1 MSPLSELNFS
11 RRRRLP
17 VIQGAEAAECGLVC
31 LTMVARWHGH
41 DVDLNG
47 LRQRFSISMAGATLR
62 SIMAMA
68 DQLGLAPRALRV
80 ELTALEKVRT
90 PAILHWDLNHFVV
103 LKTVRGGKAVI
114 HDPALGARTYSLDDL
129 SRHFTGV
136 VLELS
141 PSASFEKVSA
151 RAPISLS
158 SLWSRMTGL
167 WPAMFQILGLSVAL
181 QVAAFAMP
189 FQMQLVVDEA
199 LMRGD
204 RNLLT
209 VLALGFG
216 GLVVVQALIEALRGW
231 ALQVFGHMLGYQ
243 MVGNL
248 VRHLMRLRADWFE
261 KRHVGDILSR
271 IGSAAAIQDVLTR
284 GVVSAIID
292 GGMALVAMII
302 LWLYSPTLAMV
313 VIGTVAISMVLAMI
327 IFPALKARTHERI
340 IEEAREQSHIME
352 TVRAATTIKIMGRE
366 AERES
371 TWRNLYANVI
381 NASVSVGKLQIS
393 LSLVQGLISGLQTVL
408 VVYLGARIIL
418 AGDGFSVGMLIA
430 FLSFRQTFTDR
441 VTALINQ
448 VIQFRFLNL
457 HLERLADIVTAEPEV
472 ADEPPPDLNVQGQVC
487 FRKVSF
493 QYGAADR
500 EILKALDLEIA
511 AGEFVAITGASGGG
525 KSTLVKV
532 LLGLVSPTSGRVELD
547 GQVAGAALWRA
558 WREKVGV
565 VSQDDRLLSGT
576 IADNIAF
583 FDPDLDMG
591 RVQQAAMAARIH
603 DDIARM
609 PMQYLSLV
617 GDMGSS
623 LSGGQRQ
630 RLLLARA
637 LYRQPSV
644 LILDEGTANLDVET
658 EEVIADLIAKLPVTR
673 IVVAHRPALLRRAD
687 RVFVLKDGR
696 VEAPTEEVRL
706 SA

>member
-1 MSPLSELNFS
+1 MSLLTELNFS

-17 VIQGAEAAECGLVC
+17 IIQGAEAAECGLVC
-31 LTMVARWHGH
+31 LTMIARWHGH

-47 LRQRFSISMAGATLR
+47 LRQRFSLSLAGAILR
-62 SIMAMA
+62 SIMGMA

-80 ELTALEKVRT
+80 ELSALDKVRT

-103 LKTVRGGKAVI
+103 LKSVRGGKAVI
-114 HDPALGARTYSLDDL
+114 HDPAAGARTYALNEL
-129 SRHFTGV
+129 SDHFTGV

-141 PSASFEKVSA
+141 PSAAFEKVSA
-151 RAPISLS
+151 RAPVSLT
-158 SLWSRMTGL
+158 SLWSRMIGL
-167 WPAMFQILGLSVAL
+167 WPALLQVLGLSLAL
-181 QVAAFAMP
+181 QAAAFAMP

-204 RNLLT
+204 RDLLT

-216 GLVVVQALIEALRGW
+216 GLVVVQALVEALRGW
-231 ALQVFGHMLGYQ
+231 SLQVFGHMLSYQ

-248 VRHLMRLRADWFE
+248 VRHMMRLRSDWFE

-271 IGSAAAIQDVLTR
+271 IGSASAIQDVLTR

-292 GGMALVAMII
+292 GGMALVAVII
-302 LWLYSPTLAMV
+302 LWFYSPTLTMV
-313 VIGTVAISMVLAMI
+313 VLAAVAISLILAMAM
-327 IFPALKARTHERI
+327 FPALKARTHEQI
-340 IEEAREQSHIME
+340 IEGAREQSHIME

-371 TWRNLYANVI
+371 AWRNLYANVI
-381 NASVSVGKLQIS
+381 NASISVGKLQIS
-393 LSLVQGLISGLQTVL
+393 LTLAQGLVSGLQTVI
-408 VVYLGARIIL
+408 VIYLGARTIL

-441 VTALINQ
+441 IMALINQ
-448 VIQFRFLNL
+448 AIQFRFLKL
-457 HLERLADIVTAEPEV
+457 HLERLSDIVTAEQEV
-472 ADEPPPDLNVQGQVC
+472 QDTPPPRLAVQGQVR
-487 FRKVSF
+487 FDAVSF

-500 EILKALDLEIA
+500 EILKAVDMEIA
-511 AGEFVAITGASGGG
+511 VGEFVALTGPSGGG
-525 KSTLVKV
+525 KSTLVKIM
-532 LLGLVSPTSGRVELD
+532 LGLLSPTGGRVELD
-547 GQVAGAALWRA
+547 GQTAGPALWRA

-583 FDPDLDMG
+583 FDPDLDMA
-591 RVQQAAMAARIH
+591 RVQQAAMAAQVH

-617 GDMGSS
+617 GDMGST

-630 RLLLARA
+630 RVLLARA
-637 LYRQPSV
+637 LYRRPSILV
-644 LILDEGTANLDVET
+644 LDEGTANLDVQT
-658 EEVIADLIAKLPVTR
+658 EEVIADLVAALPITR
-673 IVVAHRPALLRRAD
+673 IVVAHRPALLQRAD
-687 RVFVLKDGR
+687 RVLVLKDGMFEAQ
-696 VEAPTEEVRL
+696 VEETRL

>member
-31 LTMVARWHGH
+31 LTMIARWHGH

-47 LRQRFSISMAGATLR
+47 LRQRFSLSMAGATLR
-62 SIMAMA
+62 SIMGMA

-80 ELTALEKVRT
+80 ELSALDKVRT
-90 PAILHWDLNHFVV
+90 PAVLHWDLNHFVV
-103 LKTVRGGKAVI
+103 LKSVRGGKAVI
-114 HDPALGARTYSLDDL
+114 HDPATGARTYALADL
-129 SRHFTGV
+129 SDHFTGV

-141 PSASFEKVSA
+141 PSATFEKVTA
-151 RAPISLS
+151 RVPVGLT

-167 WPAMFQILGLSVAL
+167 WPALLQILGLSLAL
-181 QVAAFAMP
+181 QTAAFAMP

-204 RNLLT
+204 RDLLA

-216 GLVVVQALIEALRGW
+216 GLVVVQVLIEALRGW
-231 ALQVFGHMLGYQ
+231 SLQVFGHMLSYQ

-248 VRHLMRLRADWFE
+248 VRHMMRLRSDWFE

-271 IGSAAAIQDVLTR
+271 IGSASAIQDVLTR

-292 GGMALVAMII
+292 GGMALVAVVI
-302 LWLYSPTLAMV
+302 LWLYSPTLTMV
-313 VIGTVAISMVLAMI
+313 VLAAVGVSLIMAMAM
-327 IFPALKARTHERI
+327 FPALKARTHEQI
-340 IEEAREQSHIME
+340 IEGAREQSHIME

-371 TWRNLYANVI
+371 AWRNLYANVI
-381 NASVSVGKLQIS
+381 NSSVSVGKLQIS
-393 LSLVQGLISGLQTVL
+393 LSLVQGLVSGLQTVL
-408 VVYLGARIIL
+408 VIYLGARTIL

-448 VIQFRFLNL
+448 AIQFRFLKL

-472 ADEPPPDLNVQGQVC
+472 QDAPPSQLAVQGHVR
-487 FRKVSF
+487 FDAVSF

-500 EILKALDLEIA
+500 EILKAVDLEIA
-511 AGEFVAITGASGGG
+511 AGEFIALTGPSGSG
-525 KSTLVKV
+525 KSTLVKIM
-532 LLGLVSPTSGRVELD
+532 LGLLSPTDGRVELD
-547 GQVAGAALWRA
+547 GQAARPALWRA
-558 WREKVGV
+558 WRERVGV

-583 FDPDLDMG
+583 FDPDLDMA
-591 RVQQAAMAARIH
+591 RVQQAAMAAQVH

-609 PMQYLSLV
+609 PMHYLSLV
-617 GDMGSS
+617 GDMGST

-630 RLLLARA
+630 RVLLARA
-637 LYRQPSV
+637 LYRQPRV
-644 LILDEGTANLDVET
+644 LILDEGTSNLDLET
-658 EEVIADLIAKLPVTR
+658 EEIIANLISNLPITR
-673 IVVAHRPALLRRAD
+673 IVVAHRPALIRRAD
-687 RVFVLKDGR
+687 RIILLQDGKA
-696 VEAPTEEVRL
+696 EA
-706 SA
+706 AN